1 MSSKSITP
9 GLHGQLGAAAAGP
22 VVLEEP
28 QDIVSACLPQLPG
41 GNPVQEGAKNTKIVK
56 LGNAPVSKRLS

>member
-1 MSSKSITP
+1 MAP

-28 QDIVSACLPQLPG
+28 QDIVSAWLPRLLG
-41 GNPVQEGAKNTKIVK
+41 GNPVREGAKTIKIVK
-56 LGNAPVSKRLS
+56 LGNAQVSKRLS

>member
-1 MSSKSITP
+1 MAP

-28 QDIVSACLPQLPG
+28 QDIVSAWLPRLLG
-41 GNPVQEGAKNTKIVK
+41 GNPVREGAKNTKIVK
-56 LGNAPVSKRLS
+56 LGNAQVSKRLS

>member
-1 MSSKSITP
+1 MAP

-28 QDIVSACLPQLPG
+28 QDIVSAWLPRLLG
-41 GNPVQEGAKNTKIVK
+41 GNPVREGAKITKIY
-56 LGNAPVSKRLS
+56 LRNAFADNFRKQVYTFC